1 MRLSRSVRARSD
13 AAMEG
18 RARAVAAIAAAIVVA
33 GGPASARTVLCFGD
47 STSWRYPARLQAR
60 RPDLRVVNGALPG
73 DVSTSVPRLRM
84 LLDRDRPDDVVV
96 MIGTN
101 DVVRRPDGRA
111 VVTDDPAVTFRN
123 VVRLARLARR
133 RGARVIVLTQTPAS
147 CVSCAPRQTHTREV
161 AHRLIAWSLRR
172 PRGIDVADLRDE
184 FTIHAWSTLSDDG
197 LHPNAAG
204 ADLIAAFVADR
215 LPERVYSEH
224 TSTTAT
230 VRIAR

>member
-1 MRLSRSVRARSD
+1 MSYSGRAHSD

-33 GGPASARTVLCFGD
+33 AGPASARTVLCFGD

-60 RPDLRVVNGALPG
+60 RSDLRVVNGALPG
-73 DVSTSVPRLRM
+73 DVSTGAPRLRM
-84 LLDRDRPDDVVV
+84 LLDRDRPDEVVV

-101 DVVRRPDGRA
+101 DVVRRGDGRP
-111 VVTDDPAVTFRN
+111 VVSDDPAVTFRN

-133 RGARVIVLTQTPAS
+133 RGAFVLVLTQTPAA
-147 CVSCAPRQTHTREV
+147 CPASCAERQAHTREV

-184 FTIHAWSTLSDDG
+184 FTIHGWSTLSDDG

-204 ADLIAAFVADR
+204 ADFIAAFVAAR